1 MGVPNLKIMFY
12 YGITGLILS
21 SIYLLY
27 DSYQKHDMTQIL
39 SYSPRLYAILLLM
52 SFSDILT
59 IYSGIKSAQCGNLG
73 FIGLIQYIAVFY
85 GFLIDVTVFKDELR
99 TIDLLASAVILTTT
113 MAVSAYKI
121 YHENNDL

>member
-1 MGVPNLKIMFY
+1 
-12 YGITGLILS
+12 
-21 SIYLLY
+21 
-27 DSYQKHDMTQIL
+27 MTQIL

-85 GFLIDVTVFKDELR
+85 GFLIDVTIFKDELR